1 MEEEQLWWM
10 RYNMNYTIFLS
21 DTAVITKAA
30 GIRWLG
36 HVIQRMRH
44 LHLNASCSLNPRLQT
59 SRATKQWFDC
69 VTDDLANIYVR
80 KWRRGPNTEKGWK
93 ILIQPRPTMG
103 CTAAAADDDD
113 DGQHDSFIN
122 LQVQKMVQDV
132 QYHMSV
138 EKY

>member
-1 MEEEQLWWM
+1 
-10 RYNMNYTIFLS
+10 
-21 DTAVITKAA
+21 
-30 GIRWLG
+30 
-36 HVIQRMRH
+36 
-44 LHLNASCSLNPRLQT
+44 
-59 SRATKQWFDC
+59 
-69 VTDDLANIYVR
+69 
-80 KWRRGPNTEKGWK
+80 
-93 ILIQPRPTMG
+93 MG